1 MSARLQV
8 AHGKNV
14 QAVRADEGLLC
25 GGDGGRRFAEHL
37 HAEQIAQKKEV
48 QRDEARGLA
57 PRAAQGGEGRI
68 VFHVVNRVEG
78 EMGRPRGGAGTRRTA
93 DCEARGGVCVS
104 PSRLPEGRGA
114 VGPLSLEATGFFLGG
129 GGKPLVFSGAR
140 SAIFLPFAVRRSLHR
155 RRVRAVLRL
164 ARVQSVASGPLGAV
178 RVFGRGALGPG
189 LARGFRR
196 ARKGKAA
203 LQLFP
208 LVEARA
214 RAARE
219 HGRLSDKAGRG
230 RRIAADPHH
239 APEGVHFR
247 LAAARPPAARAALS
261 FVGKNGVYRHG
272 KTSFW
277 QNRRQGREKNA
288 CRRRRGARR
297 ERTPMTAGSAK
308 RKVPG
313 RPFGRDA
320 RRRGS
325 HTALWTE
332 ADTFDVYCH
341 RQARQ
346 GASLP

>member
-1 MSARLQV
+1 MGKTALWGIGEPALRGRLRRSGKGAFSLSARLQV

-25 GGDGGRRFAEHL
+25 GRDGGRRFAEHL

-140 SAIFLPFAVRRSLHR
+140 SGRSETCARSGRRIRAVRRGA
-155 RRVRAVLRL
+155 RVR
-164 ARVQSVASGPLGAV
+164 
-178 RVFGRGALGPG
+178 PG

-214 RAARE
+214 
-219 HGRLSDKAGRG
+219 
-230 RRIAADPHH
+230 
-239 APEGVHFR
+239 
-247 LAAARPPAARAALS
+247 
-261 FVGKNGVYRHG
+261 
-272 KTSFW
+272 
-277 QNRRQGREKNA
+277 
-288 CRRRRGARR
+288 
-297 ERTPMTAGSAK
+297 
-308 RKVPG
+308 
-313 RPFGRDA
+313 
-320 RRRGS
+320 
-325 HTALWTE
+325 
-332 ADTFDVYCH
+332 
-341 RQARQ
+341 
-346 GASLP
+346 